1 MKSQSVTTAVKWK
14 NNPRTQFSLV
24 WKESIAVENF
34 YFLLIGNGNKQQ
46 QQKPTN
52 NRISNKNAIA
62 SNTPRLSSV
71 WLDASDCGSTKTTRL
86 LHNALAI
93 FWDRL
98 LFLFFFSCP
107 CCLSAWW
114 LLTCRSTNHSCGIP
128 TGRERFLSEGPRRT
142 IWATI
147 FHCILQENKIQTI
160 WFFIFFTH
168 RSCVRQGAHIC
179 CLWRVD
185 IAVQCCQFSVFSPR
199 CFGDSEEKK
208 RPRTLWSSR
217 FCSRAFWFSSMLWGV
232 GALPS
237 GEGGRFKVCVEPGL
251 CCSLLLLLLL
261 YCEGCGAVLSA
272 LLSWAAGGLLLQGP
286 LLPRA
291 GELLKSSSS
300 SRPLVA
306 SYCVFSRRVIRR
318 SSSSP
323 NSPPIRVGSPTT
335 ITSCRDE
342 SRAERAFTDRKA
354 KGMTRPVHRW
364 ARCLKGRVVFKL
376 RLCCLKSLFI
386 LPATTLTHNKVTAV
400 EQCFRESSA
409 TVFASRLLFI
419 PRFEF
424 VANGSVCVNISTD
437 NSLRNDLK
445 ELEIQIN

>member
-160 WFFIFFTH
+160 WFFIFLYTVAAYDKAHTSVVFDVWILLCNAASSQCLLRDVSVIQRRRKDPE
-168 RSCVRQGAHIC
+168 RSG
-179 CLWRVD
+179 
-185 IAVQCCQFSVFSPR
+185 
-199 CFGDSEEKK
+199 
-208 RPRTLWSSR
+208 
-217 FCSRAFWFSSMLWGV
+217 
-232 GALPS
+232 
-237 GEGGRFKVCVEPGL
+237 
-251 CCSLLLLLLL
+251 
-261 YCEGCGAVLSA
+261 
-272 LLSWAAGGLLLQGP
+272 LQGF
-286 LLPRA
+286 A
-291 GELLKSSSS
+291 
-300 SRPLVA
+300 
-306 SYCVFSRRVIRR
+306 
-318 SSSSP
+318 
-323 NSPPIRVGSPTT
+323 VGHSD
-335 ITSCRDE
+335 S
-342 SRAERAFTDRKA
+342 
-354 KGMTRPVHRW
+354 V
-364 ARCLKGRVVFKL
+364 RCYE
-376 RLCCLKSLFI
+376 
-386 LPATTLTHNKVTAV
+386 A
-400 EQCFRESSA
+400 
-409 TVFASRLLFI
+409 
-419 PRFEF
+419 
-424 VANGSVCVNISTD
+424 
-437 NSLRNDLK
+437 
-445 ELEIQIN
+445 